1 MPVWSGTSL
10 IRPWNV
16 RESGRV
22 LEVLATAVV
31 GRVYIEP
38 AGTSV
43 VSTVNIVV
51 RDDIVL

>member
-10 IRPWNV
+10 IRPWVV
-16 RESGRV
+16 REPGRV

-31 GRVYIEP
+31 GRVYIAP

-43 VSTVNIVV
+43 VSAENIVV
-51 RDDIVL
+51 RDDIG